1 MDGAEFGGEAAKG
14 ERVDG
19 GTVGLRIA
27 SAVIAPLLK
36 RLLLP
41 PAKAPGAEF
50 GERPVPVRRLMAFS
64 REHRTL
70 TEDDLHRIARELVRR
85 AVRSA
90 GPHDPPVGADE
101 KDAVGLA
108 LTRTLHAL
116 GDLDMSDVQAFALG
130 PEKLAKELSRRAGP
144 ETRRLLSDDA
154 ALFHDRLLETACAHV
169 VRFFSEQPGF
179 AARTQ
184 VEQSREIR
192 EQSERLQRIQER
204 LPEISLQ
211 DSRFEEEYAR
221 YVVQSHGRLTIH
233 GVDLREPEGQEWP
246 LESAYLSLEAV
257 PYRGPGEGAATAD
270 GEPGADRESPERTAV
285 AVEAALATH
294 DRVLLRGVAGT
305 GKTTL
310 VQWLALT
317 TARQDRVPGGLSQ
330 LVGRV
335 PFVMPLRALTRKGSE
350 LPLPQDFLR
359 WIDCPLLGTEP
370 DGWAARVLRHGR
382 AVMLIDGADEIP
394 KGERNRVKAWL
405 KKLLAVFP
413 GNLWLLT
420 SRPSALEQGWLARE
434 GFREFT
440 LSEMRPAD
448 MRRFIERWHTAAG
461 APARLGASL
470 TLALRSRPEL
480 SRLATNPLMCGLICA
495 LHRERR
501 GFLPRGRASLY
512 EAALAMLL
520 ERRDVE
526 REVYGTSGDTPQL
539 DQRSATE
546 PLRRL
551 AYWLIRNERTQL
563 DRADAVDVVRRL
575 MPSVER
581 LTELGEAE
589 DVLQLLLERSGL
601 LREPS
606 PGAVDFIHRTFQDF
620 LGAQAVLEE
629 RDMGMLVNNAHLE
642 QWEDVVQM
650 VVAQARHHERGE
662 LLTRLRERGE
672 REKDPAVRA
681 RLRLLA
687 LASLEQATS
696 VAPAVRE
703 AIEGQA
709 ARLVPPR
716 SLREAR
722 ALARTGPLLFGLL
735 PDADAVTGDEEL
747 ATVHAI
753 CQIGGD
759 AAIPRLR
766 QFLRTGQPAVRAQLL
781 THWDRFDTA
790 TYAEEVVGP
799 LLEIAPDDRVTVR
812 SHDQLQALRSMRTCR
827 RVSLQGDFS
836 AADIRSALDPGRLR
850 ELLLRDSLSLDSLDA
865 LDGFTELESLGLRGC
880 RNVQDP
886 LPLTRLPRL
895 LRLELRDLPRFEPLH
910 ALAGCPRLDTLV
922 VGADVPW
929 RGLAD
934 LPCPDRLR
942 VLSLPPTA
950 TRLADIVACRDL
962 RELRLQEASERLAP
976 DSWGALLGELAELRT
991 LALTAAQLSALLFAP
1006 RTRLPQVTRLN
1017 VHAGPGTAVPLRKVA
1032 LRLPGLAEVHIAEA
1046 ADVDLA
1052 SLAPLPQLRKVR
1064 LTYPGEVRGAEA
1076 LPGHVELSRYPQA

>member
-1 MDGAEFGGEAAKG
+1 M
-14 ERVDG
+14 DG

-41 PAKAPGAEF
+41 PAKAPGAHYQD
-50 GERPVPVRRLMAFS
+50 RPIPVRRLMAFS

-85 AVRSA
+85 AVRAA
-90 GPHDPPVGADE
+90 GPYDPPVGPDE

-116 GDLDMSDVQAFALG
+116 GDLDMDDVQAFALG
-130 PEKLAKELSRRAGP
+130 PEKLAAELSRRAGP

-154 ALFHDRLLETACAHV
+154 ARFHDRLLETACVHV

-184 VEQSREIR
+184 VEQSREVR
-192 EQSERLQRIQER
+192 EQSERLDRILER
-204 LPEISLQ
+204 LPDISAQ
-211 DSRFEEEYAR
+211 DARFEEDYAR
-221 YVVQSHGRLTIH
+221 YVVQCHGKLTIH
-233 GVDLREPEGQEWP
+233 GVDLREPAGQEWP
-246 LESAYLSLEAV
+246 LEDAYLSLEAT
-257 PYRGPGEGAATAD
+257 PYRSGPSEAAPLAD
-270 GEPGADRESPERTAV
+270 GESPERA
-285 AVEAALATH
+285 AAPVETTLATH

-317 TARQDRVPGGLSQ
+317 TARQERMPGSLSQ
-330 LVGRV
+330 LLGRV
-335 PFVMPLRALTRKGSE
+335 PFVLPLRALARKGAE
-350 LPLPQDFLR
+350 LPMPQDFLR

-370 DGWAARVLRHGR
+370 EGWATRVLQNGR

-394 KGERNRVKAWL
+394 KGERGRVKAWL

-420 SRPSALEQGWLARE
+420 SRPSALEQGWLRHE
-434 GFREFT
+434 GFNEFV
-440 LSEMRPAD
+440 LSAMPPAD
-448 MRRFIERWHTAAG
+448 MRRFIERWHAAAG
-461 APARLGASL
+461 APARLGESL

-526 REVYGTSGDTPQL
+526 REVYGGGDGAPQL

-546 PLRRL
+546 PLRSL

-563 DRADAVDVVRRL
+563 DRADAVGVVRRL

-581 LTELGEAE
+581 LAEIGEAE

-601 LREPS
+601 LREPAQ
-606 PGAVDFIHRTFQDF
+606 GAVDFIHRTFQDF

-642 QWEDVVQM
+642 HWEDVVQM

-672 REKDPAVRA
+672 RERDPAVQA

-709 ARLVPPR
+709 ARMVPPR

-722 ALARTGPLLFGLL
+722 ALAQTGPLLLGLL
-735 PDADAVTGDEEL
+735 PDADALSGDEEL

-766 QFLRTGQPAVRAQLL
+766 QFLHTGQSAVRAQLL
-781 THWDRFDTA
+781 HHWDRFDPEV
-790 TYAEEVVGP
+790 YAEEIVRP
-799 LLEIAPDDRVTVR
+799 LLEIAPEEMVTVR
-812 SHDQLQALRSMRTCR
+812 SRAELDALRTMSGYQ
-827 RVSLQGDFS
+827 RVSLRGDFTP
-836 AADIRSALDPGRLR
+836 DDVRSAFDGRRLR
-850 ELLLRDSLSLDSLDA
+850 ELQLRDILSLDSLDV
-865 LDGFTELESLGLRGC
+865 LSGYPELESVGLRGC

-886 LPLTRLPRL
+886 APLTRLPRL
-895 LRLELRDLPRFEPLH
+895 RRLALRDLPRFEPLH
-910 ALAGCPRLDTLV
+910 ELAGCARLDTLLI
-922 VGADVPW
+922 GADVPW

-934 LPCPDRLR
+934 LPCPGRLQ

-950 TRLADIVACRDL
+950 TRLSDIAACESL
-962 RELRLQEASERLAP
+962 TELHLQEASERLTP
-976 DSWGALLGELAELRT
+976 DSWGSDIGKLPGLRT
-991 LALTAAQLSALLFAP
+991 LTLTSAQLSMLLFAP
-1006 RTRLPQVTRLN
+1006 RTQLPHVTRLN
-1017 VHAGPGTAVPLRKVA
+1017 VHAGAGAAVPLRRIA
-1032 LRLPGLAEVHIAEA
+1032 LRLPGLEEIHLLEA
-1046 ADVDLA
+1046 AEVDLA
-1052 SLAPLPQLRKVR
+1052 SLASLHRLRKVR
-1064 LTYPGEVRGAEA
+1064 LAYPGEVRGTEA
-1076 LPGHVELSRYPQA
+1076 LAGDVELSIYPQP

>member
-1 MDGAEFGGEAAKG
+1 M
-14 ERVDG
+14 DG
-19 GTVGLRIA
+19 GTVGLRVA

-41 PAKAPGAEF
+41 AAKAPGAQF
-50 GERPVPVRRLMAFS
+50 DGRPIPVRRLIAFS

-70 TEDDLHRIARELVRR
+70 SEDDLHRIARELVRR
-85 AVRSA
+85 AVRAA
-90 GPHDPPVGADE
+90 GPYDPPVGADE

-116 GDLDMSDVQAFALG
+116 GDLEMDDVQAFALG
-130 PEKLAKELSRRAGP
+130 PEKLAAELSRRAGP

-154 ALFHDRLLETACAHV
+154 ARFHDRLLETACVHV

-184 VEQSREIR
+184 VEQSRAIR
-192 EQSERLQRIQER
+192 EQGERLERILER
-204 LPEISLQ
+204 LPDVSAR
-211 DSRFEEEYAR
+211 DARFEEHYAR

-233 GVDLREPEGQEWP
+233 GVDLREPSDHEWP
-246 LESAYLSLEAV
+246 LDTAYLSLEAS
-257 PYRGPGEGAATAD
+257 PHRGSPEAGPVAD
-270 GEPGADRESPERTAV
+270 GETSERA
-285 AVEAALATH
+285 AAPVETTLATH

-317 TARQDRVPGGLSQ
+317 TARQDRVPGSLSQ
-330 LVGRV
+330 LLGRV
-335 PFVMPLRALTRKGSE
+335 PFVLPLRALARKGAE
-350 LPLPQDFLR
+350 LPMPQDFLR

-370 DGWAARVLRHGR
+370 EGWATRVLQNGR

-394 KGERNRVKAWL
+394 KGERGRVKAWL

-420 SRPSALEQGWLARE
+420 SRPSALEQGWLRHE
-434 GFREFT
+434 GFNEFA
-440 LSEMRPAD
+440 LSGMRPAD
-448 MRRFIERWHTAAG
+448 MRRFIERWHAAAG
-461 APARLGASL
+461 APARLGESL

-526 REVYGTSGDTPQL
+526 REVYGGARGTPQL
-539 DQRSATE
+539 DQKSATE

-551 AYWLIRNERTQL
+551 AYWLIRNERTEL
-563 DRADAVDVVRRL
+563 DRADAVEVVRRL

-581 LTELGEAE
+581 LAEIGEAE

-601 LREPS
+601 LREPVQ
-606 PGAVDFIHRTFQDF
+606 GAVDFIHRTFQDF

-642 QWEDVVQM
+642 HWEDVVQM

-672 REKDPAVRA
+672 RERDPAVQA

-703 AIEGQA
+703 AIEAQA
-709 ARLVPPR
+709 ARMVPPR

-722 ALARTGPLLFGLL
+722 SLAQTGPLLLGLL
-735 PDADAVTGDEEL
+735 PDAADLGGDEEL

-766 QFLRTGQPAVRAQLL
+766 RFLHTGQSAVRAQLL
-781 THWDRFDTA
+781 HHWDRFDPEV
-790 TYAEEVVGP
+790 YAEEIVRP
-799 LLEIAPDDRVTVR
+799 LLEIAPDEIVTVR
-812 SHDQLQALRSMRTCR
+812 SRAELDMLRTMSGYR
-827 RVSLQGDFS
+827 RVSLRGDFTP
-836 AADIRSALDPGRLR
+836 DDVRSAFDARHLR
-850 ELLLRDSLSLDSLDA
+850 ELQLRDLLSLDRLDVLA
-865 LDGFTELESLGLRGC
+865 GYPALESLGLRGC

-886 LPLTRLPRL
+886 APLTRLPELRRL
-895 LRLELRDLPRFEPLH
+895 TLRDLPRFEPLH
-910 ALAGCPRLDTLV
+910 ELAGCARLDTLLI
-922 VGADVPW
+922 GADVPW

-934 LPCPDRLR
+934 LPCPERLR

-950 TRLADIVACRDL
+950 TRLADIASCANLV
-962 RELRLQEASERLAP
+962 ELRLHEASERLTP
-976 DSWGALLGELAELRT
+976 DSWGALLGDVPGLRT
-991 LALTAAQLSALLFAP
+991 LTLTSAQLSMLLFAP
-1006 RTRLPQVTRLN
+1006 RTQLPQITRLN
-1017 VHAGPGTAVPLRKVA
+1017 VHAGAGSAVPLRRIA
-1032 LRLPGLAEVHIAEA
+1032 LRLPGLEEVHLTEA
-1046 ADVDLA
+1046 ADVDLS
-1052 SLAPLPQLRKVR
+1052 SLATLHRLRRVR
-1064 LTYPGEVRGAEA
+1064 LTYPGGVRGMEA
-1076 LPGHVELSRYPQA
+1076 LPREVELSIYPQP

>member
-1 MDGAEFGGEAAKG
+1 M
-14 ERVDG
+14 DG

-50 GERPVPVRRLMAFS
+50 GDRPVPVGRLMAFS

-70 TEDDLHRIARELVRR
+70 TEDDLHRVARELVRR

-90 GPHDPPVGADE
+90 GPYDPPVGADE

-108 LTRTLHAL
+108 LTRTLYAL

-130 PEKLAKELSRRAGP
+130 PERLAEELSRRAGP

-154 ALFHDRLLETACAHV
+154 ARFHDRLLETACVHV

-184 VEQSREIR
+184 IEQSREIR
-192 EQSERLQRIQER
+192 EQSERLERILER
-204 LPEISLQ
+204 LPDISAQ
-211 DSRFEEEYAR
+211 DARFEEEYAR
-221 YVVQSHGRLTIH
+221 YVVRSHGRLTIH

-257 PYRGPGEGAATAD
+257 AYRGPGEGAATAD
-270 GEPGADRESPERTAV
+270 GESGTDTDADRDSPERA
-285 AVEAALATH
+285 AAPVEAAPVEAVLATH

-335 PFVMPLRALTRKGSE
+335 PFVMPLRALTRKGAE

-359 WIDCPLLGTEP
+359 WIDCPLVGTEP

-394 KGERNRVKAWL
+394 RSERNRVKAWL

-420 SRPSALEQGWLARE
+420 SRPSALEQGWLERE
-434 GFREFT
+434 GFREFA
-440 LSEMRPAD
+440 LGEMRPAD
-448 MRRFIERWHTAAG
+448 MRRFIDRWHSAAG
-461 APARLGASL
+461 APARLGESL

-526 REVYGTSGDTPQL
+526 REVYGSGSGTPQL
-539 DQRSATE
+539 DQKSATE

-601 LREPS
+601 LREPA

-672 REKDPAVRA
+672 REKDPAVQA

-703 AIEGQA
+703 AIESQA

-753 CQIGGD
+753 CRIGGD

-766 QFLRTGQPAVRAQLL
+766 QFLHTGQPAVRAQLL
-781 THWDRFDTA
+781 HHWDRFDTA
-790 TYAEEVVGP
+790 TYAEEIVGP

-812 SHDQLQALRSMRTCR
+812 SRDQLEALGPVRSCR

-836 AADIRSALDPGRLR
+836 AADIRSALDPGKLR
-850 ELLLRDSLSLDSLDA
+850 ELVLRDALSLDSLDV
-865 LDGFTELESLGLRGC
+865 LDGFGELESLGLRGC
-880 RNVQDP
+880 RNIQDP
-886 LPLTRLPRL
+886 APLTRLPRL

-910 ALAGCPRLDTLV
+910 ALAVCPRLDTLLI
-922 VGADVPW
+922 GADVPW

-934 LPCPDRLR
+934 LPRPDRLR
-942 VLSLPPTA
+942 VLALPPTA
-950 TRLADIVACRDL
+950 TRLAGIVACRDL

-976 DSWGALLGELAELRT
+976 DSWGALLGELAGLRT

-1017 VHAGPGTAVPLRKVA
+1017 VHAGPGTAVPLRKIA
-1032 LRLPGLAEVHIAEA
+1032 LRLPGLEEVHIAEA

-1052 SLAPLPQLRKVR
+1052 SLAPLPALRKVR
-1064 LTYPGEVRGAEA
+1064 LTYPGDVHGVEA

>member
-1 MDGAEFGGEAAKG
+1 M
-14 ERVDG
+14 DG

-41 PAKAPGAEF
+41 AAKVPGAEF
-50 GERPVPVRRLMAFS
+50 GDRPVPIRRLMAFS

-70 TEDDLHRIARELVRR
+70 TEDDLHRVARELVRR

-130 PEKLAKELSRRAGP
+130 PEKLAEELSRRAGP
-144 ETRRLLSDDA
+144 ETRTLLSDDA
-154 ALFHDRLLETACAHV
+154 ARFHDRLLETSCVHV

-192 EQSERLQRIQER
+192 EQSERLQRILER
-204 LPEISLQ
+204 LPDISVQ
-211 DSRFEEEYAR
+211 DTRFEEEYAR

-257 PYRGPGEGAATAD
+257 PARGPGEGAAAAD
-270 GEPGADRESPERTAV
+270 GEPGTDRESPERTPAP
-285 AVEAALATH
+285 VEAALATH

-335 PFVMPLRALTRKGSE
+335 PFVMPLRALTRKGAG
-350 LPLPQDFLR
+350 LPMPQDFLH
-359 WIDCPLLGTEP
+359 WIDCPLVGTEP

-420 SRPSALEQGWLARE
+420 SRPSALEQGWLKRE
-434 GFREFT
+434 GFREFA

-448 MRRFIERWHTAAG
+448 MRLFIDRWHAAAG
-461 APARLGASL
+461 APARLGESL

-526 REVYGTSGDTPQL
+526 REVYGNGGDTPQL
-539 DQRSATE
+539 DQKSATE

-601 LREPS
+601 LREPG

-672 REKDPAVRA
+672 REKDPAVQA

-703 AIEGQA
+703 AIESQA
-709 ARLVPPR
+709 ARLLPPR

-735 PDADAVTGDEEL
+735 PAADAVTGDEEL

-766 QFLRTGQPAVRAQLL
+766 QFLHTGQPAVRAQLL
-781 THWDRFDTA
+781 NHWDRFDTT

-799 LLEIAPDDRVTVR
+799 LLDIAPDDRVTVR
-812 SHDQLQALRSMRTCR
+812 SREQLEALGSMRSCR

-836 AADIRSALDPGRLR
+836 AADIRAALDPRRLR
-850 ELLLRDSLSLDSLDA
+850 ELLLRDALSLDSLDV
-865 LDGFTELESLGLRGC
+865 LDGFAELESLGLRGC

-886 LPLTRLPRL
+886 VALTRLPRL
-895 LRLELRDLPRFEPLH
+895 RRLELRDLPRFEPLH
-910 ALAGCPRLDTLV
+910 ALAGCPRLDTLLI
-922 VGADVPW
+922 GADVPW

-934 LPCPDRLR
+934 LPGPDRLR

-1006 RTRLPQVTRLN
+1006 RTRLPQVTRLD
-1017 VHAGPGTAVPLRKVA
+1017 VHAGTGTAVPLRKIA
-1032 LRLPGLAEVHIAEA
+1032 LRLPGLEEVHIAEA

-1052 SLAPLPQLRKVR
+1052 SLASLPRLRKVR
-1064 LTYPGEVRGAEA
+1064 LTYPGDVRGADT

>member
-1 MDGAEFGGEAAKG
+1 M
-14 ERVDG
+14 DG
-19 GTVGLRIA
+19 GTVGLRVA

-41 PAKAPGAEF
+41 APKAPGASF
-50 GERPVPVRRLMAFS
+50 QERPVPVRRLMAFS
-64 REHRTL
+64 REHRAL
-70 TEDDLHRIARELVRR
+70 SEDDLHRIARELVRR
-85 AVRSA
+85 AVRAA
-90 GPHDPPVGADE
+90 GPYDPPVGADE
-101 KDAVGLA
+101 KDAVALA

-116 GDLDMSDVQAFALG
+116 GDLDMDDVQAFALG
-130 PEKLAKELSRRAGP
+130 PEELAAELSRRAGP

-154 ALFHDRLLETACAHV
+154 ARFHDRLLETACVHV

-192 EQSERLQRIQER
+192 AQSERLERILER
-204 LPEISLQ
+204 LPDVSAQ
-211 DSRFEEEYAR
+211 DARFEEEYAR
-221 YVVQSHGRLTIH
+221 YVVQYHGRLTIH
-233 GVDLREPEGQEWP
+233 GVDLREPAGQEWP
-246 LESAYLSLEAV
+246 LEAAYLSLEAT
-257 PYRGPGEGAATAD
+257 PQRGPGDAAPMAD
-270 GEPGADRESPERTAV
+270 GEPAERA
-285 AVEAALATH
+285 AAPVETALAIH

-317 TARQDRVPGGLSQ
+317 TARQDRVPGALSQ
-330 LVGRV
+330 LLGRV
-335 PFVMPLRALTRKGSE
+335 PFVLPLRALARKGAE
-350 LPLPQDFLR
+350 LPMPQDFLR
-359 WIDCPLLGTEP
+359 WIDCPLVGTEP
-370 DGWAARVLRHGR
+370 DGWATRVLRNGR

-394 KGERNRVKAWL
+394 RGERGRVKAWL

-420 SRPSALEQGWLARE
+420 SRPSALEPGWLRHE
-434 GFREFT
+434 GFHEYT
-440 LSEMRPAD
+440 LSAMRPAD
-448 MRRFIERWHTAAG
+448 MRRFIERWHAAAG
-461 APARLGASL
+461 APARLGESL

-526 REVYGTSGDTPQL
+526 REVYGGVGGTPQL
-539 DQRSATE
+539 DQKSATE

-581 LTELGEAE
+581 LAEIGEAE

-601 LREPS
+601 LREPAQ
-606 PGAVDFIHRTFQDF
+606 GAVDFIHRTFQDF

-672 REKDPAVRA
+672 RERDPAVQA

-703 AIEGQA
+703 AIEAQA
-709 ARLVPPR
+709 ARMVPPR
-716 SLREAR
+716 GLREAR
-722 ALARTGPLLFGLL
+722 SLAQTGPLLLGLL
-735 PDADAVTGDEEL
+735 PRAAELTGDEEL

-766 QFLRTGQPAVRAQLL
+766 EFLHTGQSAVRAQLL
-781 THWDRFDTA
+781 YHWDRFDPEV
-790 TYAEEVVGP
+790 YAEEIVRP
-799 LLEIAPDDRVTVR
+799 LLEIAPDETVTVR
-812 SHDQLQALRSMRTCR
+812 SRAELDLLRTMSGYR
-827 RVSLQGDFS
+827 RVSLWGDFTPH
-836 AADIRSALDPGRLR
+836 DIRSALDAGQVR
-850 ELLLRDSLSLDSLDA
+850 ELQLRDILALDSLDVLSGRA
-865 LDGFTELESLGLRGC
+865 GLESLGLRGC

-886 LPLTRLPRL
+886 GPLTRLPALRRL
-895 LRLELRDLPRFEPLH
+895 ALRDLPRFEPLRD
-910 ALAGCPRLDTLV
+910 LAGCPRLDTLLI
-922 VGADVPW
+922 GADVPW

-934 LPCPDRLR
+934 LPCPERLR
-942 VLSLPPTA
+942 VLSLPSTA
-950 TRLADIVACRDL
+950 TRLSDIVACTSL
-962 RELRLQEASERLAP
+962 TELRLQEASERLTP
-976 DSWGALLGELAELRT
+976 DSWGALLGELPELRT
-991 LALTAAQLSALLFAP
+991 LTLTSAQLSLLLFAP

-1017 VHAGPGTAVPLRKVA
+1017 VHAGAGAAVPLRRIS
-1032 LRLPGLAEVHIAEA
+1032 LRLPGLEEVHLTEAAEV
-1046 ADVDLA
+1046 DLG
-1052 SLAPLPQLRKVR
+1052 SLAALHRLRRVH
-1064 LTYPGEVRGAEA
+1064 LDHPGDVSGAEA
-1076 LPGHVELSRYPQA
+1076 LAADVELSVHPRP